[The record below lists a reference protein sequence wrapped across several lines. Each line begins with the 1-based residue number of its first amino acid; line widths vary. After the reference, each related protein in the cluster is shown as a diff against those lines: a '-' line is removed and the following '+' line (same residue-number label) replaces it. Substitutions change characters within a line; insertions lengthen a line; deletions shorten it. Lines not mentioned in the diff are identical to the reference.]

1 MFLRKLVLQNFKCLA
16 KLELDF
22 EVTPTQN
29 RQWTLLLGENGTGKS
44 NLLKAIALITCGSNA
59 LGEIV
64 GNTDSWIA
72 LGKASCTVR
81 AWLTTKKGEERELT
95 LKIRRGDSLSKLVSA
110 NRSALQLIDDAI
122 DNAERNYFVVG
133 YGASRRLVSEATGA
147 MSYAEAGRF
156 GNRAGNIRNLFDAGA
171 TLNPLASWIMDL
183 DYRGGKNGLTV
194 IREALNSFLPGIS
207 FHSIDKRQKQVMF
220 ETSDGLVPLENLSD
234 GYQNMAA
241 WIGDL
246 LFRVTETFRDHR
258 RPLHARGL
266 LLLDEIDLHLHPKW
280 QRLLYDFIS
289 TKLPNFQVVATTHSA
304 LTAQQAGEGE
314 LFALRRNPRQAV
326 ELVPFIGSPQQLL
339 INQLLMSPVFGL
351 ATDESR
357 EVETAKQEYKELKVR
372 EAVLTPAERRQL
384 TKVSNQLADTR
395 PQRDTPLVS
404 DPEMALLQRI
414 EASLNAR

>member
-1 MFLRKLVLQNFKCLA
+1 MFLRKLTLHNFKCFS

-22 EVTPTQN
+22 EQTPTRN

-44 NLLKAIALITCGSNA
+44 NLLKAIALVTCGSNA

-64 GNTDSWIA
+64 GSLDSWIA
-72 LGKASCTVR
+72 LDKLSCTIQ
-81 AWLTTKKGEERELT
+81 ACLTTKKGEERELA
-95 LKIRRGDSLSKLVSA
+95 LKIKRGDTLSRLV
-110 NRSALQLIDDAI
+110 NNNQKALQLIDDAI

-133 YGASRRLVSEATGA
+133 YGASRRLASSTGLSA
-147 MSYAEAGRF
+147 GYAESGRY
-156 GNRAGNIRNLFDAGA
+156 GNRADNIRNLFDTGA
-171 TLNPLASWIMDL
+171 TLHPLAAWIMDL
-183 DYRGGKNGLTV
+183 DYRDGKSGLAM

-207 FHSIDKRQKQVMF
+207 FHSIDKRQKQVLF
-220 ETSDGLVPLENLSD
+220 ETSDGLVPLEQLSD

-246 LFRVTETFRDHR
+246 LYRVTETFHDR
-258 RPLHARGL
+258 RQPLSARGL

-289 TKLPNFQVVATTHSA
+289 AKLPHFQVVATTHSA
-304 LTAQQAGEGE
+304 LTAQQADEGE
-314 LFALRRNPRQAV
+314 LFALRRNARQRV

-339 INQLLMSPVFGL
+339 VNQLLMSPVFGL

-357 EVETAKQEYKELKVR
+357 EVETAKQQYAQLKAREKTLSKTEQQEL
-372 EAVLTPAERRQL
+372 AT
-384 TKVSNQLADTR
+384 VSSRLVETR
-395 PQRDTPLVS
+395 PQRNTPLVG

-414 EASLNAR
+414 EASLNAQ

>member
-1 MFLRKLVLQNFKCLA
+1 MFLRKLTLQNFKCLA

-22 EVTPTQN
+22 EVTATRN

-64 GNTDSWIA
+64 GNLDSWIA
-72 LGKASCTVR
+72 LGKPSCTIR
-81 AWLTTKKGEERELT
+81 ACLTTKKGEERELA
-95 LKIRRGDSLSKLVSA
+95 LKIRRGDTLSRLISNNQKV
-110 NRSALQLIDDAI
+110 LQLIDDAI
-122 DNAERNYFVVG
+122 DNADRNYFVVG
-133 YGASRRLVSEATGA
+133 YGASRRLVSDAAST
-147 MSYAEAGRF
+147 MSYSEASRYGS
-156 GNRAGNIRNLFDAGA
+156 RAGNIRNLFDAGA
-171 TLNPLASWIMDL
+171 TLHPLAAWIMDL
-183 DYRGGKNGLTV
+183 DYRNGKSGLAV

-207 FHSIDKRQKQVMF
+207 FHSIDKRQKQVLF
-220 ETSDGLVPLENLSD
+220 ETSDGLIPLEQLSD

-246 LFRVTETFRDHR
+246 LYRVTETFRDHR

-289 TKLPNFQVVATTHSA
+289 QKLPNFQIVATTHSA
-304 LTAQQAGEGE
+304 LTAQQAGEDE
-314 LFALRRNPRQAV
+314 LFALRRNARQAV

-339 INQLLMSPVFGL
+339 VNQLLMSPVFGL

-357 EVETAKQEYKELKVR
+357 EVETAKQKYTQLKAREKTLTTAEQREL
-372 EAVLTPAERRQL
+372 AN
-384 TKVSNQLADTR
+384 VSNRLADTR
-395 PQRDTPLVS
+395 PQRNTPLVS
-404 DPEMALLQRI
+404 DLEMDLLQRI

>member
-1 MFLRKLVLQNFKCLA
+1 MFLRKLTLQNFKCIS

-64 GNTDSWIA
+64 GNLDSWIA
-72 LGKASCTVR
+72 LDKPSCTIK
-81 AWLTTKKGEERELT
+81 ACLTTKKGEERELA
-95 LKIRRGDSLSKLVSA
+95 LKIKRGDTLSRLIASNQK
-110 NRSALQLIDDAI
+110 ALQLIDDAI

-133 YGASRRLVSEATGA
+133 YGASRRLASD
-147 MSYAEAGRF
+147 AGGSLGYSDASRY
-156 GNRAGNIRNLFDAGA
+156 GSRAVNIRNLFDAGA
-171 TLNPLASWIMDL
+171 TLNPLAAWIMDL
-183 DYRGGKNGLTV
+183 DYRSGKSGLAM

-207 FHSIDKRQKQVMF
+207 FHSIEKKQKQVLF
-220 ETSDGLVPLENLSD
+220 QTSDGLMPLEQLSD

-246 LFRVTETFRDHR
+246 LYRVTETFHDHR

-266 LLLDEIDLHLHPKW
+266 LLLDEIDLHLHPRW

-289 TKLPNFQVVATTHSA
+289 EKLPNFQVVATTHSA

-314 LFALRRNPRQAV
+314 LFALRRNARQAV
-326 ELVPFIGSPQQLL
+326 ELIPFIGAPQQLL
-339 INQLLMSPVFGL
+339 VNQLLMSPVFGL

-357 EVETAKQEYKELKVR
+357 EVETAKQQYKALKSR
-372 EAVLTPAERRQL
+372 EKKLTPAERQEL
-384 TKVSNQLADTR
+384 TEVSSRLVNTR
-395 PQRDTPLVS
+395 PQRDTPQVGNSTL
-404 DPEMALLQRI
+404 DLLQRI
-414 EASLNAR
+414 EASLNDR